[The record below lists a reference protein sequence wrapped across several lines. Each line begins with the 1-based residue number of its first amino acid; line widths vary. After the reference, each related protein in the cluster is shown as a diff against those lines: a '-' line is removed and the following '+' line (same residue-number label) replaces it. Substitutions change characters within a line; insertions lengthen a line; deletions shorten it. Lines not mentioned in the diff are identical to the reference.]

1 MQNLKVSKA
10 YGAKCNLGNK
20 EIYISTRSFF
30 QTNSYIT
37 LSTQS
42 KKALKKLTFTIA
54 QMPKCDVNIDISI
67 LTNDNNI
74 IQIGTLT
81 NKNSNITVSLND
93 TDTSITKIKFVIKN
107 STKEQKNIII
117 KSIAA

>member
-1 MQNLKVSKA
+1 MHNLKVSKA
-10 YGAKCNLGNK
+10 YGAKCNLENK

-30 QTNSYIT
+30 QTDSCIT

-54 QMPKCDVNIDISI
+54 QIPKRDVNIAISI

-74 IQIGTLT
+74 IPIGTLT
-81 NKNSNITVSLND
+81 NKNSSLTVSLND
-93 TDTSITKIKFVIKN
+93 TDTSIKK
-107 STKEQKNIII
+107 
-117 KSIAA
+117 

>member
-30 QTNSYIT
+30 QTDSCIT

-54 QMPKCDVNIDISI
+54 QMPKYDVNIDISI
-67 LTNDNNI
+67 LTKNNQI
-74 IQIGTLT
+74 ISLGTLT
-81 NKNSNITVSLND
+81 NKNPSLTVSLND
-93 TDTSITKIKFVIKN
+93 TDTSIKKIKFVIKN
-107 STKEQKNIII
+107 STKEQKNIVL